1 MNAPPAPRP
10 LAVERAGLTL
20 AGETV
25 GEGDPIA
32 LVHGLTATRRYVVH
46 GSRALPRAGFATVSY
61 DARGHGESDPAPAGG
76 YTYSELADDLAA
88 VLDEVAPDRPCVLA
102 GHSMGAHTIAA
113 LALAE
118 PARVAGIVA
127 IEPVYAGE
135 ETSPEVLARW
145 ESLADG
151 LERGGVDGFVAAYDD
166 GLDPEWRE
174 TLVRIARERLSLH
187 RHPEAVARALREIP
201 RSRPFGDLG
210 ELERLEVPALV
221 VGSHDEADS
230 SHPYAAALAWS
241 ERLPRARLVTEDR
254 GSSPLAWQGGRL
266 SREIAAFCATPE
278 VAAGLSGRH

>member
-1 MNAPPAPRP
+1 LNAALAPRP
-10 LAVERAGLTL
+10 LRVERAGLAL
-20 AGETV
+20 AGEVV
-25 GEGDPIA
+25 GEGAPIV

-46 GSRALPRAGFATVSY
+46 GSRALPRAGFRTVSY
-61 DARGHGESDPAPAGG
+61 DARGHGESDPAPPGS
-76 YTYSELADDLAA
+76 YTYSELARDLAA
-88 VLDEVAPDRPCVLA
+88 LLEEVAPDRPCVLA

-135 ETSPEVLARW
+135 ESGPDALARW
-145 ESLADG
+145 DSLADG
-151 LERGGVDGFVAAYDD
+151 LERGGVDGFIDAYDD
-166 GLDPEWRE
+166 GLDPDWRE
-174 TLVRIARERLSLH
+174 TLIRIARERLSLH
-187 RHPEAVARALREIP
+187 RHPDAVARALREIP

-210 ELERLEVPALV
+210 ALERLEIPALV
-221 VGSHDEADS
+221 VGSHDEADP

-241 ERLPRARLVTEDR
+241 ERLPRARLVTEDP

-278 VAAGLSGRH
+278 VAAELSARR